1 MEKVDQKEMAKLAAK
16 AIRDLD
22 AKNKMLTATNAA
34 QSEKLATLTK
44 ERECYD
50 LAKKMAEDGL
60 IDRSFESVEKTAH
73 ALMDKDLSVVK
84 EAMTLA
90 PSLPSLGE
98 PVPSRTGASGEDNL
112 VETILE
118 LAR

>member
-1 MEKVDQKEMAKLAAK
+1 MQPVNQREMAKLAAK

-22 AKNKMLTATNAA
+22 SKNKELVAENAK

-44 ERECYD
+44 ERECFA
-50 LAKKMAEDGL
+50 LAKKMASDGL
-60 IDRSFESVEKTAH
+60 IDRSIDSVEKTAG

-90 PSLPSLGE
+90 PALPSLGE
-98 PVPSRTGASGEDNL
+98 PTSRSKIASGADEL
-112 VETILE
+112 VETIIS
-118 LAR
+118 LAG